1 MSILTSSAAH
11 MAVAFL
17 AMGGWAVL
25 ANSGHSLPEALTAGL
40 VQGTIS
46 AIITLFLKRMIEA
59 LARRL
64 PGLAGLILPPVLAVL
79 TSLVLLTAI
88 HRLAGTPEL
97 LRTIIVPLSVTAIY
111 SASYSFA
118 LWRTRHGR
126 N

>member
-1 MSILTSSAAH
+1 MSVATSSVAH

-25 ANSGHSLPEALTAGL
+25 ANSGHPLGQALTAGL
-40 VQGTIS
+40 AQGTIS
-46 AIITLFLKRMIEA
+46 AVITLFLKRMIEA

-64 PGLAGLILPPVLAVL
+64 PEVPGLILPPVLAVL
-79 TSLVLLTAI
+79 TSLVLLSAI

-97 LRTIIVPLSVTAIY
+97 LRTIIVPLSMTAAY

-118 LWRTRHGR
+118 LWRVRHGR
-126 N
+126 S